1 MVLSYDRSILTIFPT
16 SILEINT
23 EDVYIFVTNHKYQ
36 YGKVY
41 LVSFCFL
48 AFFHIKIREIAPFET
63 DLKFR
68 LYCSALH
75 CMITLDSTYLMEVL
89 T

>member
-36 YGKVY
+36 YDKVF

-48 AFFHIKIREIAPFET
+48 AFFHIKIHEIAPFET
-63 DLKFR
+63 DLQFR
-68 LYCSALH
+68 L
-75 CMITLDSTYLMEVL
+75 
-89 T
+89 